1 MNRVDVALRVGACG
15 RHLRDQGM
23 AAALVVS
30 PANMFYLTG
39 LGLVPHERLAAVLVG
54 ADENLLIVLPDLER
68 DRALEFLQSRQIFA
82 WRDGEDPL
90 ATLVAALRVLGVGA
104 GTRLGVEKGRLTMD
118 LADRLRAAI
127 PDLEYV
133 DVDPL
138 FIRMRARKSEEEIT
152 CIREACRITL
162 AAMREVFPFIR
173 PGVTEL
179 EVATRLD
186 LMLASAG
193 ASGTAFRTTVLSG
206 IRSASPHGTSSRKE
220 ISRGDVVVI
229 DVGGTYGGYCADV
242 TRTVAV
248 GRGNHRDLE
257 MHELVA
263 AAQQRAIAGA
273 RVGIGAAAV
282 DRAAR
287 QVIEEAGY
295 GEAFI
300 HRTGHGLG
308 IEVHEPP
315 SLSQGSDEVLEAGM
329 VFTVEPGVYLPA
341 WGGVRIEDVVVLT
354 QAGPQIL
361 TESGRELITL

>member
-1 MNRVDVALRVGACG
+1 
-15 RHLRDQGM
+15 M

-39 LGLVPHERLAAVLVG
+39 LTLVPHERLAAVLVG
-54 ADENLLIVLPDLER
+54 ADENLLMVLPELER
-68 DRALEFLQSRQIFA
+68 DRALEFAQDQQVFA
-82 WRDGEDPL
+82 WRDGDDPL
-90 ATLVAALRVLGVGA
+90 ATLVAALRVLGVGP
-104 GTRLGVEKGRLTMD
+104 GTRLGVEKSRFTLG
-118 LADRLRAAI
+118 LAERLRGAI
-127 PDLEYV
+127 PDLEFV

-138 FIRMRARKSEEEIT
+138 FVRLRARKSEEEIAR
-152 CIREACRITL
+152 IREACRITV
-162 AAMREVFPFIR
+162 AAIEEVFPFIR

-179 EVATRLD
+179 EIATRLD

-206 IRSASPHGTSSRKE
+206 VRSAFPHGTSSRKE
-220 ISRGDVVVI
+220 ISRGEVVVI

-263 AAQQRAIAGA
+263 AAQQRAIASA
-273 RVGIGAAAV
+273 RVGTGAAAV

-315 SLSQGSDEVLEAGM
+315 SLSRGSDEVLEPGM
-329 VFTVEPGVYLPA
+329 VFTVEPGVYIPA

-354 QAGPQIL
+354 EEGPQVL